1 MSGEPGQYP
10 NIMTTKDTGYF
21 TIPSGIDKSVAE
33 EIKRQLSLV
42 SLSDGETQ
50 GDGVQPEIRINKICW
65 IPTDHWI
72 AGMMA
77 HFINQANILHFKYDL
92 HAWSDQIQYTVYDT
106 PGAKYNWHTDHIP
119 SIYHEGMWRK
129 LSISLCLD
137 DEYEGG
143 ELQLLT
149 GHKHM
154 ETIKMKCGDTVV
166 FSSDMMHRVKPIK
179 SGLRSSLVGWY
190 AGPKFK

>member
-1 MSGEPGQYP
+1 
-10 NIMTTKDTGYF
+10 MTKNTAYF
-21 TIPSGIDKSVAE
+21 AIPSAIDSSVAE

-42 SLSDGETQ
+42 SLSNAEIEGK
-50 GDGVQPEIRINKICW
+50 GVQPNVRVNKVSW

-77 HFINQANILHFKYDL
+77 HFINQANILHFEYDI

-119 SIYHEGMWRK
+119 STYYRGMWRK

-137 DEYEGG
+137 DDYEGG
-143 ELQLLT
+143 ELQLFD
-149 GHKHM
+149 GHKDM
-154 ETIKMKCGDTVV
+154 KTVKMKCGDAIV
-166 FSSDMMHRVKPIK
+166 FSSDMMHRVRPIK
-179 SGLRSSLVGWY
+179 SGVRSCLVGWY